1 MPASADWK
9 GALLTGKK
17 ETVEAV
23 LRLDKMLHAFMF
35 SLSGLPIIYSGD
47 EIAAMDDYTYHEDPL
62 KQEDSRYLH
71 RGNMDWEKA
80 ERRQNHETPEG
91 QIFNAVSSTDN
102 HFYRD

>member
-1 MPASADWK
+1 MSLNSPD
-9 GALLTGKK
+9 GQG
-17 ETVEAV
+17 ECGIH
-23 LRLDKMLHAFMF
+23 DKL
-35 SLSGLPIIYSGD
+35 IIYSGD
-47 EIAAMDDYTYHEDPL
+47 KIAATNDYTYHEDPL

-80 ERRQNHETPEG
+80 ERRQDPETPEG